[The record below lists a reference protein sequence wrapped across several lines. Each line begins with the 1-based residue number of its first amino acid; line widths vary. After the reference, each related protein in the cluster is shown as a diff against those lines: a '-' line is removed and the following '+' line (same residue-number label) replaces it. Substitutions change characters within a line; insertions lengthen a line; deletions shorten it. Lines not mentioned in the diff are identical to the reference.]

1 MAWRLLLKS
10 YPNEKNNKMRK
21 ILLITLI
28 VSLASFSSSFGQ
40 SQTEVAFNSTI
51 KNLTGEIIADQTVM
65 IRIGIFEPCEEG
77 ERMIYCEMHFP
88 VTDNSGKVS
97 LAVGSGTPE
106 QGDFSS
112 INWQESA
119 HFIKACT
126 RGQLDGNDNLIATN
140 QCLCISMEPN
150 PEEDSMWDM
159 GSDCN
164 LFSTPGMIAL
174 LPPEVGDSHGMP
186 AMLAVFERP

>member
-1 MAWRLLLKS
+1 MK
-10 YPNEKNNKMRK
+10 K
-21 ILLITLI
+21 ILLIALI
-28 VSLASFSSSFGQ
+28 VSLTAIISFGQ

-51 KNLTGEIIADQTVM
+51 KSLTGEIIADQTVM

-88 VTDNSGKVS
+88 VTDNSGKIS
-97 LAVGSGTPE
+97 LEVGDGISE

-112 INWQESA
+112 INWQVSA

-126 RGQLDGNDNLIATN
+126 RGQADGNDNFIATN
-140 QCLCISMEPN
+140 QCLCISMEQN
-150 PEEDSMWDM
+150 PEEDGMWDM

-164 LFSTPGMIAL
+164 IFSTPGMIAL